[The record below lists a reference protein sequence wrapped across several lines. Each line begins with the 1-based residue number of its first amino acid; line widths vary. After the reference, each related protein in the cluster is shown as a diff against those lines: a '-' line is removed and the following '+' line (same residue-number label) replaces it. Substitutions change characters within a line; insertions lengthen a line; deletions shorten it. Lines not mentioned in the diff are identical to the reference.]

1 MKEINEILL
10 RALDRLDN
18 SELMD
23 EIGEL
28 EIARSNSISKTAQT
42 YLNVI
47 KTKMQIMELAEKS
60 GKKIEKLEKELGA

>member
-18 SELMD
+18 TELMED
-23 EIGEL
+23 IGDF

-42 YLNVI
+42 YLNSV
-47 KTKMQIMELAEKS
+47 KTKMQIIELADKTN
-60 GKKIEKLEKELGA
+60 KKVEKLEKELGM

>member
-1 MKEINEILL
+1 MKDINEILL

-18 SELMD
+18 TELME

-42 YLNVI
+42 YLNVV
-47 KTKMQIMELAEKS
+47 KTKMQIMELAERT
-60 GKKIEKLEKELGA
+60 GKKMEKLEKELGA

>member
-18 SELMD
+18 TELME

-42 YLNVI
+42 YLNVV
-47 KTKMQIMELAEKS
+47 KTKMQIMELAERT
-60 GKKIEKLEKELGA
+60 GKKMEKLEKELGA

>member
-1 MKEINEILL
+1 MKEINDILL

-42 YLNVI
+42 YLNVV
-47 KTKMQIMELAEKS
+47 KTKMQIMELAERT
-60 GKKIEKLEKELGA
+60 GKKMEKLEKELGA

>member
-1 MKEINEILL
+1 MKDINGILL

-47 KTKMQIMELAEKS
+47 KTKMQIMELAERT
-60 GKKIEKLEKELGA
+60 GKKVEKLEKELGE